1 MLAPHHNIPAP
12 KPSVPAPE
20 QEAALDEALAE
31 SFPASDPPSYT
42 QLPASKR
49 RVEPSREL
57 EPPLTPRDEE
67 VLKWSPAGEAP
78 KVAVVAEGAAQPP
91 AWEERFDAVD
101 EALAESFPA
110 SDPPW
115 WTLGR
120 DIR

>member
-1 MLAPHHNIPAP
+1 MLASHHNIPAP

-20 QEAALDEALAE
+20 QEAALDEALVE

-42 QLPASKR
+42 QLPQAKR

-67 VLKWSPAGEAP
+67 VLKWSPAGEEP
-78 KVAVVAEGAAQPP
+78 KVAVVVEGVPQEH
-91 AWEERFDAVD
+91 AWEEGFDAVD
-101 EALAESFPA
+101 EAVAESFPA
-110 SDPPW
+110 SDSPW

-120 DIR
+120 DRG